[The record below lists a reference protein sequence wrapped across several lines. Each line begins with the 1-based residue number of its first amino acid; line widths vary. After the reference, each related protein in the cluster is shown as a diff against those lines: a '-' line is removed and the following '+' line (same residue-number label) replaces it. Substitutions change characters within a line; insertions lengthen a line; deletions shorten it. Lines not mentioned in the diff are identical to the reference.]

1 MKKKI
6 KKKYE
11 KPLVTKVRLETKISV
26 LAVCKTTA
34 SSGPPVL
41 SGCQFLGSPCQD
53 LAS

>member
-26 LAVCKTTA
+26 LAICKTTA
-34 SSGPPVL
+34 AVGAPL
-41 SGCQFLGSPCQD
+41 YSGCQVLGSPCSD
-53 LAS
+53 LGS